1 MRAPGG
7 DLLPVLLKK
16 GSDAAPEETNDAVCR
31 KRNATPSLTSAS
43 TATKARRSRLG
54 AQWSQSTR
62 NTAQPVGYTG
72 EDIDPEECVVENS

>member
-16 GSDAAPEETNDAVCR
+16 GSDAAPEETNDA
-31 KRNATPSLTSAS
+31 
-43 TATKARRSRLG
+43 RLSEEERDAIPDFREHSHQG
-54 AQWSQSTR
+54 AQVAPWCTVV
-62 NTAQPVGYTG
+62 AIHAEHCPAHGVTG